1 MLYAPGKE
9 KEYNGVTRH
18 DFLSSKVRV
27 KLVYGKPYNAKIGTI
42 QRRLA
47 WPLRK
52 DDTHKSRRPGT
63 GIDTLA
69 SPVHSFTVRGAASI
83 SVLASLDSE
92 HTQQPHLIIST
103 TRHYHASTPPSI
115 MPPAS
120 SPISSPTSSAVPALP
135 VLSAETKATIKSTAP
150 LLASHGPTITQAFY
164 PLLFSRYPSV
174 KQLFNKRNQAPEADG
189 SPPRQPQALA
199 NAVWAYAANIDNL
212 GALSAAISLIAH
224 KHASLH
230 VLPEHYPMVGEC
242 LLAAIEQVLGK
253 EVATEGVLSAWGQA
267 YGFLA
272 AVFIQ
277 TEDGLRA
284 KNARKRHGWVGW
296 REMKVAR
303 KVKETVDVTSF
314 YFTNLDETEPVCSF
328 MPGQYI
334 SLKLTMPNGEVE
346 ERDYSLSEFSMSSV
360 AAAGAAL
367 REGEKEAKGEAGIE
381 EGNDMS
387 PPYFR
392 ISIKRL
398 PGGAVSTY
406 MYDTVFF
413 IHTARDKDH
422 FPFAARLQTLVS
434 SFPSRFISHV
444 SFTQALT
451 AAGWEEGGKEGGKD
465 AGCMWGSGRLTA
477 ATLHEALGTTA
488 RPQDCT
494 FYFCG
499 PTEYMVGVRR
509 LLAWLGVPAEEVQY
523 ECFGP
528 AVTEIEAAG
537 VVPSCY

>member
-1 MLYAPGKE
+1 
-9 KEYNGVTRH
+9 
-18 DFLSSKVRV
+18 
-27 KLVYGKPYNAKIGTI
+27 
-42 QRRLA
+42 
-47 WPLRK
+47 
-52 DDTHKSRRPGT
+52 
-63 GIDTLA
+63 
-69 SPVHSFTVRGAASI
+69 
-83 SVLASLDSE
+83 
-92 HTQQPHLIIST
+92 
-103 TRHYHASTPPSI
+103 
-115 MPPAS
+115 
-120 SPISSPTSSAVPALP
+120 
-135 VLSAETKATIKSTAP
+135 
-150 LLASHGPTITQAFY
+150 
-164 PLLFSRYPSV
+164 
-174 KQLFNKRNQAPEADG
+174 
-189 SPPRQPQALA
+189 
-199 NAVWAYAANIDNL
+199 
-212 GALSAAISLIAH
+212 
-224 KHASLH
+224 
-230 VLPEHYPMVGEC
+230 MVGEC

-296 REMKVAR
+296 KEMKVAR

-346 ERDYSLSEFSMSSV
+346 ERDYSLSEFCMSSV

-367 REGEKEAKGEAGIE
+367 REGEKEAKGEAGVE

-406 MYDTVFF
+406 MHDTVKEGDVLLVGPPYGDFTLPPALPPSNSTPTRRPLVFLSAGIGITPLLCMAEAALLGCAAACKGGPPSLPPSLPPKVFF

-422 FPFAARLQTLVS
+422 FPFAARLQTLAS
-434 SFPSRFISHV
+434 SFPSRFTSHV